1 MFTTPPPFSP
11 PCLPSATTCSE
22 CVALQDPY
30 CAWDKIA
37 GKCRSHGAPRWLEEN
52 YFYQNVA
59 TGQHAACPSGELNGQ
74 YAAAQIKVNDSTD
87 FTSPLPSLSRT
98 LVVSQHVGKINS
110 KDANVGE
117 QKGFRNDMDLLDSR
131 RQSKD
136 QEIIDNI
143 DKNFEGK
150 LQVKIKSRHFF
161 FFPPSS
167 SRSRMP
173 LFFTV
178 ARVV

>member
-1 MFTTPPPFSP
+1 MFKTLPSP
-11 PCLPSATTCSE
+11 SLSSATTCSE

-87 FTSPLPSLSRT
+87 FTTPLALLLSLNT
-98 LVVSQHVGKINS
+98 
-110 KDANVGE
+110 
-117 QKGFRNDMDLLDSR
+117 
-131 RQSKD
+131 
-136 QEIIDNI
+136 
-143 DKNFEGK
+143 
-150 LQVKIKSRHFF
+150 
-161 FFPPSS
+161 
-167 SRSRMP
+167 
-173 LFFTV
+173 
-178 ARVV
+178 